1 MTAKAKNKHAKGD
14 ETDETDETFQWGIRF
29 WELQATNAAEKQ
41 KEREVMMYQEMPWN
55 YKQAKGGNCLFTL
68 YEYC

>member
-29 WELQATNAAEKQ
+29 WELQATNAAEKHA
-41 KEREVMMYQEMPWN
+41 EREVMM
-55 YKQAKGGNCLFTL
+55 C
-68 YEYC
+68 